1 VLALRQGKNEIEA
14 SQMHF
19 FRKLVCTFRRDHIR
33 SEEIRD
39 TKKSGRN
46 AELPDGVV
54 ITCGWNGGQQVAE
67 ENGLEAYGPLFFTK
81 TRKRRR
87 DQWDSTPMP

>member
-1 VLALRQGKNEIEA
+1 MALRQGKNEIEA
-14 SQMHF
+14 SHMHF

-46 AELPDGVV
+46 ADLPNGVV
-54 ITCGWNGGQQVAE
+54 ITCGLNGGKQVAE
-67 ENGLEAYGPLFFTK
+67 ENGLEAK

-87 DQWDSTPMP
+87 DQWDSTPMPYQGRR